1 MHIIYE
7 HRNVFICVYICNMIH
22 ARYVFTI
29 YKSEDPYMLPGQPAA
44 PPAPEGEQAPFM
56 ISWEETARIDTKY
69 GDMLG
74 YCILHIIYIYTY
86 NIYIH
91 IYIMR
96 Y

>member
-1 MHIIYE
+1 MNIEMY
-7 HRNVFICVYICNMIH
+7 VFVYINKYIYIYLCNMIH

-56 ISWEETARIDTKY
+56 MSWEETAKIDTKY
-69 GDMLG
+69 CDMLG

-86 NIYIH
+86 